1 MPINFGS
8 ASALLSS
15 MNTAVNITKA
25 IAALR
30 DIALLR
36 EKVIELQGVILNAQ
50 QAALAAQRNKSALQ
64 ERISQLEKEL
74 ASAKVWSS
82 ERDKYHLY
90 QMAPG
95 ALAYALK
102 KNTGSTEPPHW
113 ICAACYDHGR
123 KSILQDAGRMRND
136 DTTKILKC
144 PHCKADVF
152 APWNAE
158 P

>member
-102 KNTGSTEPPHW
+102 KNTGSTEPPH
-113 ICAACYDHGR
+113 
-123 KSILQDAGRMRND
+123 
-136 DTTKILKC
+136 
-144 PHCKADVF
+144 
-152 APWNAE
+152 
-158 P
+158 